1 MSNSDDLIAK
11 KDVISAIKDVKIPN
25 TPIKI
30 YLQEAEKLQGTAE
43 ADKAILLESGLD
55 PLFIDEL
62 PVCIGACR
70 EAQSMWNE
78 QRHTLESVEKE
89 WESKSDDA
97 YDLHDTLLHD
107 FFYAYQD
114 DIRLLKRVRAIAEG
128 NGDEDMIQDMND
140 IAVFGKKHPK
150 ELAEINFDMAQL
162 DLAAAT
168 SDEMAKLLAASE
180 LVEDSDSASKLLR
193 DQAYTLLKLSVDKI
207 RGAGKYK
214 FWKNPEK
221 LKDYRSEYGSKN

>member
-1 MSNSDDLIAK
+1 MSNSDDLAAK
-11 KDVISAIKDVKIPN
+11 RDKITSIKNVKTPNIP
-25 TPIKI
+25 IRI
-30 YLQEAEKLQGTAE
+30 YLQEAEKLQGSAE
-43 ADKAILLESGLD
+43 ADKAILLTSGLD

-89 WESKSDDA
+89 WESKSDAA
-97 YDLHDTLLHD
+97 YALHDALLHD
-107 FFYAYQD
+107 FLYAYRD

-128 NGDEDMIQDMND
+128 NGDEDMIQDFND

-150 ELAEINFDMAQL
+150 ELAAINFDMAQL

-168 SDEMAKLLAASE
+168 SDNMASLLAASE
-180 LVEDSDSASKLLR
+180 LVEDSDSASKVLR

-214 FWKNPEK
+214 FWKDPEK
-221 LKDYRSEYGSKN
+221 LKAYRSDYGSKH